1 MGDNIKHIILLLL
14 ENRSFD
20 HVLGCFKGVYPKL
33 EGIDPNTRRKNS
45 HFGQDFVESPGPA
58 SFLKFDPRH
67 ELEHVLIQ
75 LSGGTNGG
83 FVTDY
88 AQSYP
93 KAQPQDLVEV
103 MKYRALDS
111 LPAIH
116 ALARNF
122 TICDHW
128 YSSVPGPTW
137 CNRLFALSGTSLGR
151 VSMPEGIM
159 NLNLHWYD
167 QTTIFDR
174 LNEKSV
180 EWKVYFGD
188 FPLSLLFVHQ
198 WEPRNALRY
207 RAMTEFFRDA
217 ALYDPD
223 KVSKD
228 GLPAFS
234 FIEPSYCEPGANDA
248 HPPHDMSA
256 ADALVASVYNVV
268 RANERLWNETLLVI
282 GFDEHGGF
290 YDHVSPPRAVPP
302 DYHHDEYS
310 FDQLG
315 VRVPMILVSPWVDRG
330 VFSETLDHTSLLKYL
345 VGKWSLGPLG
355 QRTANATTFA
365 PAIRADVRNLNDT
378 PASVIDPQAPHTV
391 ERPSVLT
398 LNDHLAALVALS
410 NVLESM
416 AGEEASIVAARARQ
430 VLSGPQSQVDSAID
444 RVENFL
450 SFLRRKV

>member
-1 MGDNIKHIILLLL
+1 
-14 ENRSFD
+14 
-20 HVLGCFKGVYPKL
+20 
-33 EGIDPNTRRKNS
+33 
-45 HFGQDFVESPGPA
+45 
-58 SFLKFDPRH
+58 
-67 ELEHVLIQ
+67 
-75 LSGGTNGG
+75 
-83 FVTDY
+83 VTDY

-122 TICDHW
+122 IICDHW

-151 VSMPEGIM
+151 VSMPEEIM
-159 NLNLHWYD
+159 NLNVHWYD

-207 RAMTEFFRDA
+207 RVMTEFFRDA

-268 RANERLWNETLLVI
+268 RANEKL
-282 GFDEHGGF
+282 
-290 YDHVSPPRAVPP
+290 
-302 DYHHDEYS
+302 
-310 FDQLG
+310 
-315 VRVPMILVSPWVDRG
+315 
-330 VFSETLDHTSLLKYL
+330 
-345 VGKWSLGPLG
+345 
-355 QRTANATTFA
+355 
-365 PAIRADVRNLNDT
+365 
-378 PASVIDPQAPHTV
+378 
-391 ERPSVLT
+391 
-398 LNDHLAALVALS
+398 
-410 NVLESM
+410 
-416 AGEEASIVAARARQ
+416 
-430 VLSGPQSQVDSAID
+430 
-444 RVENFL
+444 
-450 SFLRRKV
+450 